1 MPLTKYVTARVLA
14 FMVSLHA
21 SIACLGQAIQ
31 PPTTINLSS
40 YGGGKLPKGLFL
52 LDRHLVLLPDHSLW
66 VAFPTNVQQGLL
78 TRGGATPYDLRFLHL
93 SPTGTVLAQ
102 CTLNLPDRPSGVDL
116 FVHEAEGFTVHAGN
130 SLLSF
135 ANDCKPIATLA
146 LPELADVY
154 QSLDRKALVITAVGA
169 NIQVLKAD
177 TLKEIKRIPLP
188 DGVRFEID
196 AGAFQSSIWNSL
208 IVVRDHKSPGT
219 SCYANQQDL
228 TNPAIVKEWRSFYC
242 PNEIMRAYG
251 DTNVIAAN
259 WYAQEPNIAV
269 SGSGVKRVFFIPED
283 NQIDTSTFRDLSA
296 FAPDVNRFAVFM
308 YDRKRT
314 WFGQNR
320 IVSEH
325 IAVID
330 LATQKTLLSVPI
342 EEYSSLS
349 ACSITEDGKLFAVMN
364 GFDVSVYHLQ

>member
-1 MPLTKYVTARVLA
+1 MPFTKYVASFLLP
-14 FMVSLHA
+14 FMVCLHA

-31 PPTTINLSS
+31 PRTMINLSS

-102 CTLNLPDRPSGVDL
+102 CTLNLPDRPLGVAL
-116 FVHEAEGFTVHAGN
+116 FVHEGEGFTLHAGN
-130 SLLSF
+130 ALISF
-135 ANDCKPIATLA
+135 ASDCKPIATLA

-154 QSLDRKALVITAVGA
+154 QSVNRKALVITAVGA
-169 NIQVLKAD
+169 NIQVLNAD

-188 DGVRFEID
+188 EGVRFEI
-196 AGAFQSSIWNSL
+196 AGGAFQSSLWNSL
-208 IVVRDHKSPGT
+208 IVVRDNEAPGT
-219 SCYANQQDL
+219 LCYANRQDL
-228 TNPAIVKEWRSFYC
+228 TNPTIVKEWRSFYC
-242 PNEIMRAYG
+242 PIEIMRAYG

-259 WYAQEPNIAV
+259 SDVQEPNIAV
-269 SGSGVKRVFFIPED
+269 SGSGAKRVFFVPDD
-283 NQIDTSTFRDLSA
+283 NTIDTSAFRDRSA
-296 FAPDVNRFAVFM
+296 SAPAVNRIAVFL

-314 WFGQNR
+314 WLVEK
-320 IVSEH
+320 IVAEH

-330 LATQKTLLSVPI
+330 LATQKTLLSVPV
-342 EEYSSLS
+342 EEYDPLS
-349 ACSITEDGKLFAVMN
+349 ACSITEDGKHFAVMSGWN
-364 GFDVSVYHLQ
+364 VNVYHLP